1 MRAWLMHLPDEG
13 PGPLCGLGTEF
24 CPLLASSLVPQ
35 VPRPPYH
42 APHSG
47 LSQDGCWEGRAMQA
61 EEATAKPD
69 GSQ

>member
-1 MRAWLMHLPDEG
+1 MRAQDLSAVLELSSALYQHLPWSHRSH
-13 PGPLCGLGTEF
+13 GLPTM
-24 CPLLASSLVPQ
+24 
-35 VPRPPYH
+35 H
-42 APHSG
+42 PHSG